1 MMLILVSC
9 CQEKVSLD
17 PFCAIWKWHAY
28 CLLEVTAVAT
38 ISELLL
44 LIYAYPPPMWE
55 FFYFFYP
62 MKVKKK
68 ESRKE
73 SGMEKG
79 RERGKKEGKKKEELP
94 HFVFRVY
101 VLKGCLSRFVYSSSF
116 CVLFLPWYLPFLE
129 WFLVLWKDI
138 PWSKI

>member
-1 MMLILVSC
+1 MLNAHDVNT
-9 CQEKVSLD
+9 
-17 PFCAIWKWHAY
+17 
-28 CLLEVTAVAT
+28 CLLMSRESKFGSFLCNLKMTCLLSIGGT

-44 LIYAYPPPMWE
+44 LIYASPPPMWE
-55 FFYFFYP
+55 FIYFFYP

-73 SGMEKG
+73 SGLEKG
-79 RERGKKEGKKKEELP
+79 RERGKKEGRKKEELP

-116 CVLFLPWYLPFLE
+116 CVLFLP
-129 WFLVLWKDI
+129 
-138 PWSKI
+138 